1 MADKSVTDVLAEVVT
16 SAAEHAVKNAKFDVS
31 AYGVITEKEDQHYK
45 IAVFGGEYGIVTNHD
60 YIVGQKVVVT
70 ALQGNFRN
78 LIVSESNTSV
88 EILTVK
94 SLVTGVDSLNAEF
107 ESMKDKSQQTEDTV
121 QDQLKNTINTWYRN
135 GHPHTYNYPASDW
148 KTDEEKQAH
157 VNDIYYDKRT
167 GICYRWVYDQDKQQY
182 FWMEIVDAGVINAL
196 SMATS
201 ARDLATEKVRVF
213 TDTPT
218 APYDVNDLWIYG
230 GVGGALYICITARG
244 ETEKWTFSDWAVA
257 TKYTDDTTANAAVE
271 RVGALE
277 TKEADDVAS
286 LWRSMNGFNDN
297 FGGFTNKDYTAT
309 KKQVYD
315 NKSNI
320 EKNASDIT
328 SLRTDLDDAKTAES
342 NHYQDMTRKISA
354 ANTNISTL
362 KTNVSDINKTISEI
376 TVDNFL
382 VALNLAVNTNGELC
396 YISKDNSEVIT

>member
-1 MADKSVTDVLAEVVT
+1 MADKSAIDVLAEVVT
-16 SAAEHAVKNAKFDVS
+16 SAAERAVKNAKFDVS

-121 QDQLKNTINTWYRN
+121 QDQLKNAINTWYRN

-244 ETEKWTFSDWAVA
+244 ETEK
-257 TKYTDDTTANAAVE
+257 
-271 RVGALE
+271 
-277 TKEADDVAS
+277 
-286 LWRSMNGFNDN
+286 
-297 FGGFTNKDYTAT
+297 
-309 KKQVYD
+309 
-315 NKSNI
+315 
-320 EKNASDIT
+320 
-328 SLRTDLDDAKTAES
+328 
-342 NHYQDMTRKISA
+342 
-354 ANTNISTL
+354 
-362 KTNVSDINKTISEI
+362 
-376 TVDNFL
+376 
-382 VALNLAVNTNGELC
+382 
-396 YISKDNSEVIT
+396 

>member
-31 AYGVITEKEDQHYK
+31 TYGLITDKEDQHYK

-60 YIVGQKVVVT
+60 YVVGQKVVVT

-94 SLVTGVDSLNAEF
+94 NLVTGVDNLNTEF
-107 ESMKDKSQQTEDTV
+107 ENMKDKTQQTEDTV

-135 GHPHTYNYPASDW
+135 GHPQTWNYPASNW
-148 KTDEEKQAH
+148 TTDDEKKAH
-157 VNDIYYDKRT
+157 VNDIYYDKWT

-201 ARDLATEKVRVF
+201 ARDIANEKVRIF

-218 APYDVNDLWIYG
+218 VPYDVNDLWIYG
-230 GVGGALYICITARG
+230 GVGGALYICTAAKT
-244 ETEKWTFSDWAVA
+244 ETEKYAFSDWAVA

-277 TKEADDVAS
+277 TKEADDVAEI
-286 LWRSMNGFNDN
+286 WRSMNGFNDN
-297 FGGFTNKDYTAT
+297 IGGFTNKDYQTT
-309 KKQVYD
+309 KKQVAT
-315 NKSNI
+315 NKTNI
-320 EKNASDIT
+320 ATNTTNIGTLQTDVSDI
-328 SLRTDLDDAKTAES
+328 KT
-342 NHYQDMTRKISA
+342 K
-354 ANTNISTL
+354 ISTL
-362 KTNVSDINKTISEI
+362 
-376 TVDNFL
+376 TVENFL
-382 VALNLAVNTNGELC
+382 AALNLAVNDDGELC
-396 YISKDNSEVIT
+396 YTVKE